1 PLGGY
6 HSFPAEPWLLLGA
19 TGVVRGAERSATIVA
34 ERDTQVLMIP
44 SSVYLAHWHHTLSIA
59 EFQAA
64 IERVRAESA
73 KGAGAY
79 GLLEKIALLR
89 GISLFRTLDHEVL
102 TDLAARAEAVHVASG
117 TTVIAKGSFGN
128 TLFVVA
134 KGELRVHDGPHD
146 FRRLAP
152 GDAFGELAAL
162 APEARTA
169 SVTATAESSLLQVSQ
184 ADLAALVDE
193 NRAVA
198 QAMFEVLAGYVRDQ
212 TDEIARLRAALA
224 DLKAR
229 RDA

>member
-1 PLGGY
+1 
-6 HSFPAEPWLLLGA
+6 
-19 TGVVRGAERSATIVA
+19 
-34 ERDTQVLMIP
+34 
-44 SSVYLAHWHHTLSIA
+44 
-59 EFQAA
+59 
-64 IERVRAESA
+64 
-73 KGAGAY
+73 
-79 GLLEKIALLR
+79 
-89 GISLFRTLDHEVL
+89 
-102 TDLAARAEAVHVASG
+102 
-117 TTVIAKGSFGN
+117 
-128 TLFVVA
+128 
-134 KGELRVHDGPHD
+134 
-146 FRRLAP
+146 
-152 GDAFGELAAL
+152 DAFGELAAL